1 MEFDEQKA
9 IEFINLRLTEAGRKP
24 YDEDEVFNVI
34 DMIWDYYQENG
45 LLEVEAD
52 PDNDPDD
59 IEGEVVDYVTRM
71 LRKDKAAKVAPE
83 DVPVMVRAEM
93 EYEDS
98 II

>member
-1 MEFDEQKA
+1 M
-9 IEFINLRLTEAGRKP
+9 
-24 YDEDEVFNVI
+24 
-34 DMIWDYYQENG
+34 
-45 LLEVEAD
+45 EAD